1 MKHLT
6 LIRHA
11 KSSWDSPTIDKNR
24 DLSSKGIKNAHLIAQ
39 EAQAF
44 LPKTNLIWSST
55 AKRASETALIFAQNL
70 NWPLESIIY
79 MDDLYTF
86 DMRELVK
93 IIKTCNNS
101 YENVIIFGH
110 NEAITHFVN
119 KFGDNYIDN
128 VPTSGV
134 VSFELP
140 IDSWQDLKPGK
151 IKKTLFP
158 RDLQNE

>member
-1 MKHLT
+1 LT

-24 DLSSKGIKNAHLIAQ
+24 DLSSKGIKNAHLIANEIQ
-39 EAQAF
+39 SF

-79 MDDLYTF
+79 KESLYTF
-86 DMRELVK
+86 DDKELAK
-93 IIKTCNNS
+93 AISKCEDS

-110 NEAITHFVN
+110 NEAITNFVN
-119 KFGDNYIDN
+119 KFGSIYIDN

-134 VSFELP
+134 VTLELP
-140 IDSWQDLKPGK
+140 IESWKALQKGLTKN
-151 IKKTLFP
+151 TLFP
-158 RDLQNE
+158 RDLKHE

>member
-11 KSSWDSPTIDKNR
+11 KSSWDTPTIDKNR
-24 DLSSKGIKNAHLIAQ
+24 DLSIRGIKNAHLIAQ
-39 EAQAF
+39 EAHQY

-55 AKRASETALIFAQNL
+55 AKRASETAIIFAQNL
-70 NWPLESIIY
+70 NWPLESILFK
-79 MDDLYTF
+79 DELYTF
-86 DMRELVK
+86 DERELEQ
-93 IIKTCNNS
+93 IIKKCDNS

-119 KFGDNYIDN
+119 KFGHIFIDN

-134 VSFELP
+134 VVLELP
-140 IDSWQDLKPGK
+140 INDWKNLQKG
-151 IKKTLFP
+151 ITKKTLFP
-158 RDLQNE
+158 RDLNHE